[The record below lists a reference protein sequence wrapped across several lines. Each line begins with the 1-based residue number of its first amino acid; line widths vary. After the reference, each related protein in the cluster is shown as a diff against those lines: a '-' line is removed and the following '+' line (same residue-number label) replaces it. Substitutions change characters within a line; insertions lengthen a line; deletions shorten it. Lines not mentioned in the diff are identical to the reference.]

1 MANFTLYELTEEAR
15 ELQDMIEEYP
25 PETFSDTIESLQMMI
40 EDKANDY
47 AVVNQNITNE
57 IAALKAEEERLRARR
72 NALERNQL
80 RLMKAI
86 REAMNALGKTKI
98 KTEKFTFSVSKN
110 GGLQPIKVDA
120 EKLPDKFKKV
130 IMEPDN
136 EHIRE
141 AIKAGE
147 TIEGVEVLPRGEHL
161 TIK

>member
-25 PETFSDTIESLQMMI
+25 PETFSDTMEGLQLMI
-40 EDKANDY
+40 EDKADSY
-47 AVVNQNITNE
+47 AAVNQNITNE
-57 IAALKAEEERLRARR
+57 ITALKAEEERLRTRR
-72 NALERNQL
+72 SALERNQM

-98 KTEKFTFSVSKN
+98 KTEKFTFSISKN

-120 EKLPDKFKKV
+120 EKLPDKFKKMIV
-130 IMEPDN
+130 EPDN

>member
-25 PETFSDTIESLQMMI
+25 PETFSDTIESLQLMI
-40 EDKANDY
+40 EDKADSY
-47 AVVNQNITNE
+47 AAVNQNITNE

-72 NALERNQL
+72 NALERNQM

-86 REAMNALGKTKI
+86 KEAMNALGKTKI

-110 GGLQPIKVDA
+110 GGLQPIKVDM
-120 EKLPDKFKKV
+120 EKLPDKFKKM
-130 IMEPDN
+130 IFEPDN
-136 EHIRE
+136 DRIRE

-147 TIEGVEVLPRGEHL
+147 TIEGVEILPRGEHL

>member
-15 ELQDMIEEYP
+15 ELQDMIEDYDT
-25 PETFSDTIESLQMMI
+25 ETFADTMEGLQLMI
-40 EDKANDY
+40 EDKADSY
-47 AVVNQNITNE
+47 AAVNQNITNE

-86 REAMNALGKTKI
+86 KEAMNALGKTKI

-120 EKLPDKFKKV
+120 EKLPDKFKKM
-130 IMEPDN
+130 IFEPDN
-136 EHIRE
+136 DRIRE
-141 AIKAGE
+141 ALKAGE

>member
-1 MANFTLYELTEEAR
+1 MAKFTLYELTEEAR

-25 PETFSDTIESLQMMI
+25 PETFSDTIESLQLMI
-40 EDKANDY
+40 EDKADSY
-47 AVVNQNITNE
+47 AAVNQNIANE
-57 IAALKAEEERLRARR
+57 ITALKAEEERLRARR

-110 GGLQPIKVDA
+110 GGLQPIKVDM
-120 EKLPDKFKKV
+120 EKLPDKFKKM
-130 IMEPDN
+130 IFEPDN
-136 EHIRE
+136 DRIRE